1 MVQLMRG
8 KDFNILVTAAVKND
22 PEWAVTGRAVAE
34 QIQATW
40 VALAA
45 KHTKT
50 GHYAGSIRIS
60 HGDVDWHVTATDH
73 AAAHIEFG
81 HDLEP
86 GESLEPRN
94 NRRRTSRTGR
104 GVEIRR
110 GKKFVRPLHL
120 ARNTVKTMHALGYAV
135 RIGKK

>member
-8 KDFNILVTAAVKND
+8 KAFNTIVIAAVKHD
-22 PEWAVTGRAVAE
+22 PEWAATGRAVAE
-34 QIQATW
+34 QIQAAW

-50 GHYAGSIRIS
+50 GHYIESIQVS
-60 HGDVDWHVTATDH
+60 HGDVDFHVKATDH

-86 GESLEPRN
+86 QKSLEPRE
-94 NRRRTSRTGR
+94 NRRRTSHTGR

-120 ARNTVKTMHALGYAV
+120 ARNTVKVMRALGYSV